1 MEVRE
6 TTRSYGETMTETT
19 SAAPPRGTAPTRTGK
34 RRGEYAKSKETRTA
48 ILDAALEVFAQSGYR
63 AGSLR
68 EVAERVGMS
77 EAGLLHHFRSKS
89 ALLLALLE
97 HRDDLSRARVD
108 FEVPDGVEALRSLA
122 ELARFNAAQPGIVE
136 LYCTLSAEAT
146 SPAHPAHEFF
156 VRRYED
162 VRSSVTR
169 AFERAAAAG
178 RLVDG
183 VDPGRAAV
191 ATIALMDGLQV
202 QWLLDPRSTDMAE
215 ALHDVFRGLIR
226 GYDLTSIENAL
237 DAQAGSA
244 ASRSAVADGS
254 TPETVA

>member
-1 MEVRE
+1 MRE
-6 TTRSYGETMTETT
+6 TTRGYGETMTETT
-19 SAAPPRGTAPTRTGK
+19 SAATREGTAPTKTRK
-34 RRGEYAKSKETRTA
+34 PRGEYAKSKETRTA

-89 ALLLALLE
+89 ALLMALLE
-97 HRDDLSRARVD
+97 HRDELSRARVD
-108 FEVPDGVEALRSLA
+108 FDIPDGVEALRALA

-146 SPAHPAHEFF
+146 SPDHPAHDYF
-156 VRRYED
+156 VNRYTS
-162 VRSSVTR
+162 VRTSVTGS
-169 AFERAAAAG
+169 FERAAAAG

-202 QWLLDPRSTDMAE
+202 QWLLDPGDVKLGE
-215 ALHDVFRGLIR
+215 ASAFA
-226 GYDLTSIENAL
+226 IEAIV
-237 DAQAGSA
+237 G
-244 ASRSAVADGS
+244 AVLEPRDS
-254 TPETVA
+254 PL